1 MKTSNYFSSNVKQKF
16 EKFFD
21 KAMLSRLGKTSGFI
35 QRSPKKITAYAFV
48 AGFIECCISSR
59 NTFSAWAVAIS
70 SITGKSLSKQGLHE
84 RMTQQAVDYC
94 KAAFQHAMNAKL
106 KPLIKSRLFK
116 TFKRVLLQDS
126 TTLRLPQC
134 LSQQFPGNRNGRGV
148 QKAVARLQC
157 LLNLATMQWLSVELK
172 AFTDNDQGA
181 SGEVLPRLRKAD
193 LLIRDL
199 GYFVLD
205 IFGKIIDCEAFFI
218 SRLRYGITFYDQI
231 GNEVCWKAVVNKR
244 GITDK
249 VIWIGKKEKIK
260 VRLIIIPLPAA
271 VVAERV
277 RKAKADRDK
286 RLNHS
291 PDYYQ
296 WLGYSVFISNVD
308 KETLSATE
316 IGEAYKVRWQIELIF
331 KSWKSG
337 YGMQELLHEGCRN
350 EHRVKASIYMLL
362 LVICLVVQKVYV
374 QYYHYIKNKYG
385 KALSLLKLSEWMGR
399 NLMLIIVLPP
409 GEIKKRLAMNC
420 CYEHRKDRINM
431 HDFIHNF

>member
-21 KAMLSRLGKTSGFI
+21 KACLNRLGKTSGFI

-48 AGFIECCISSR
+48 AGFIDCCISGR
-59 NTFSAWAVAIS
+59 NTFTAWAAAIR
-70 SITGKSLSKQGLHE
+70 SITRKTLSKQGLHE
-84 RMTQQAVDYC
+84 RMTEQAVAYC
-94 KAAFQHAMNAKL
+94 KEAFQHAMSAKL
-106 KPLIKSRLFK
+106 KPLIDSRLFK

-126 TTLRLPQC
+126 TTLKLPPS
-134 LSQQFPGNRNGRGV
+134 LSTQFPGNSSRGL

-157 LLNLATMQWLSVELK
+157 ILNLRTLQWLRVDLK

-181 SGEVLPRLRKAD
+181 SGQVVPLLKKGD

-205 IFGKIIDCEAFFI
+205 VFSKIIDCNACFI
-218 SRLRYGITFYDQI
+218 SRLRYGISFYDGA
-231 GNEVCWKAVVNKR
+231 GNEVCWKTVVNK
-244 GITDK
+244 GGVTDK
-249 VIWIGKKEKIK
+249 LIWIGKKKK
-260 VRLIIIPLPAA
+260 VRVRLIMIPLPAKVA
-271 VVAERV
+271 AERV

-296 WLGYSVFISNVD
+296 WLGYSVYISNVD
-308 KETLSATE
+308 KETLSARE
-316 IGEAYKVRWQIELIF
+316 IAKAYKVRWQIELIF

-337 YGMQELLHEGCRN
+337 YQMQELLHEGCTN
-350 EHRVKASIYMLL
+350 EHRVKACIYMLL
-362 LVICLVVQKVYV
+362 MVICLVVQKVYI

-385 KALSLLKLSEWMGR
+385 KCLSLLKLSEWMGR
-399 NLMLIIVLPP
+399 NLRLIIVSSAT
-409 GEIKKRLAMNC
+409 EIKKLLAINC

-431 HDFIHNF
+431 NEFIHDF